1 LEQNGSVLAQD
12 EPCGQAARE
21 KDYRLFSW
29 LKLPAFHQDGLF
41 DLDGD
46 NLPLNDLCSDYFKDR
61 RGFFGAILNGICGF
75 HGFFNVA
82 AVISWFCLGLMSG
95 RKIFSDRES
104 QTRSGLF
111 VGRRAGHL
119 DPA

>member
-1 LEQNGSVLAQD
+1 LEQNGSVFAQYK
-12 EPCGQAARE
+12 PCGQAARE

-61 RGFFGAILNGICGF
+61 LSFFGAILNGICGF
-75 HGFFNVA
+75 HFGCDVTAMLVVRVRVGDSLTCA
-82 AVISWFCLGLMSG
+82 ASHAKEALLLS
-95 RKIFSDRES
+95 
-104 QTRSGLF
+104 
-111 VGRRAGHL
+111 
-119 DPA
+119 